1 MTALAKEYGNG
12 LYELA
17 QEESCADEVL
27 ESLELAAGAFQ
38 DNPGYARL
46 VQDPAIGKAQ
56 RLEMLD
62 QAFAGVHPYVRNL
75 LKLLCQRSAL
85 GLCPGCLEQFRA
97 RYYADRGILPVE
109 AVSAVALTD
118 EQQRALT
125 EKLSA
130 QLGKTILLRNTI
142 DPAVLGGV
150 KLRYEGL
157 EVDGTAAGRLEA
169 LRRRLTR

>member
-1 MTALAKEYGNG
+1 MTALAKEYGDG

-27 ESLELAAGAFQ
+27 ADLTVAAQ
-38 DNPGYARL
+38 VLWDNPGYPRL
-46 VQDPAIGKAQ
+46 VQDPAMGKAQ
-56 RLEMLD
+56 RLELLD
-62 QAFAGVHPYVRNL
+62 QAFAGIHPYVGNL

-109 AVSAVALTD
+109 AVSAVALT
-118 EQQRALT
+118 ETQQQALS

-130 QLGKTILLRNTI
+130 KLGKTILLRNTI

-169 LRRRLTR
+169 LRRRLTQ